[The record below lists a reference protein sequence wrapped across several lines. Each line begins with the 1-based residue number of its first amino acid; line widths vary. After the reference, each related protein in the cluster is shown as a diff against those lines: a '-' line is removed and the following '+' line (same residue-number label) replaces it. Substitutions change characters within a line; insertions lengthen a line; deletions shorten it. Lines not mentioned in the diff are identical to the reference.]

1 MWISGT
7 FQAIILFST
16 RKPKQNVCSHY
27 LIKLYV
33 LDLAQRQANCTYND
47 DVYSTYHS
55 FCILFRLNYICFER
69 IFPMMEFFAIN
80 SDFIWRTDNLKQQ
93 QRKKHFEIH
102 SKPHDVLCTWKRWS
116 NGIKCTK
123 LHNKNGIANKSLVA
137 IEWSVRTH
145 THHKAREYVLAMR
158 ILCEN
163 LASARKKCICQSE
176 TLSNQF
182 PIGWWWRDNQHTGE
196 KTLTKPKRET

>member
-1 MWISGT
+1 MSWIVTVHMLILVFHLFVFFFRRRLRKKRKMWISGT

-47 DVYSTYHS
+47 DVYTTYHS

-93 QRKKHFEIH
+93 QRKKA
-102 SKPHDVLCTWKRWS
+102 L
-116 NGIKCTK
+116 
-123 LHNKNGIANKSLVA
+123 
-137 IEWSVRTH
+137 
-145 THHKAREYVLAMR
+145 
-158 ILCEN
+158 
-163 LASARKKCICQSE
+163 
-176 TLSNQF
+176 
-182 PIGWWWRDNQHTGE
+182 
-196 KTLTKPKRET
+196 

>member
-1 MWISGT
+1 MSWIVTVHMLILVFHLFVFFFRRRLRKKRKMWISGT

-47 DVYSTYHS
+47 DVYTTYHS

-93 QRKKHFEIH
+93 QRKKALWNTLEATR
-102 SKPHDVLCTWKRWS
+102 CT
-116 NGIKCTK
+116 
-123 LHNKNGIANKSLVA
+123 V
-137 IEWSVRTH
+137 
-145 THHKAREYVLAMR
+145 YV
-158 ILCEN
+158 
-163 LASARKKCICQSE
+163 
-176 TLSNQF
+176 
-182 PIGWWWRDNQHTGE
+182 
-196 KTLTKPKRET
+196 KTLVKRNQMYKIM